1 MTDFSLNVEVREV
14 HGRRPSRRLRREDR
28 VPAVIYGGGEAAQSI
43 TLSQREISRLILDQS
58 VFSHVISLAFPDATT
73 QQVIIRDLQ
82 MHPFKLLV
90 QHMDFQRAKAGQKV
104 TVHVPLNYIGE
115 EGCVGVKT
123 QGGQL
128 HHILVEVEVL
138 APSDRLPDHIDVD
151 VSNLEK
157 GESIHLSDLKL
168 PEGVSILVLAHG
180 DDKAVVQ
187 VLAPR
192 GAATEESEAA
202 GEA

>member
-1 MTDFSLNVEVREV
+1 MTDFSLMAEARDV

-43 TLSQREISRLILDQS
+43 SLSQREISRLIQDQS
-58 VFSHVISLAFPDATT
+58 VFSHVITLNITDRAS

-82 MHPFKLLV
+82 MHPYKALV
-90 QHMDFQRAKAGQKV
+90 QHVDFQRAKAGQKV
-104 TVHVPLNYIGE
+104 TVHVPINYVGEAECIGARL
-115 EGCVGVKT
+115 

-128 HHILVEVEVL
+128 HHILVELEVQ
-138 APSDRLPDHIDVD
+138 APSDKLPDHIDID
-151 VSNLEK
+151 VSGLEK
-157 GESIHLSDLKL
+157 GQSVHLSDIKL
-168 PEGVSILVLAHG
+168 PEGVSIIALAHG

-192 GAATEESEAA
+192 GAAAEESEAA
-202 GEA
+202 EA